1 MKTKIERWHIPCA
14 LTCILIL
21 CPFSLIT
28 FPSVFGTTHAELT
41 QMYQVNDRICT
52 SPMDTIGSIFFVLII
67 VSLALTIFER
77 VKSLNIK

>member
-1 MKTKIERWHIPCA
+1 MKTKIERWHISCA
-14 LTCILIL
+14 ITCILIL
-21 CPFSLIT
+21 CPFFLIT

-41 QMYQVNDRICT
+41 QMYQVNDRIRT

-67 VSLALTIFER
+67 VSIVVTAFQR